1 MITSFF
7 KPNNNSQK
15 VRPVSSR
22 GSTGPSEPNKR
33 DLDEDTKKEKE
44 SNKRSKLGDSST
56 SKTIVN
62 SEAQELLTYLDR
74 HESDET
80 TTWMEVLEKHFSSPS
95 FERLA
100 KFVSQQR

>member
-7 KPNNNSQK
+7 KPNSQK
-15 VRPVSSR
+15 VRPVSSS
-22 GSTGPSEPNKR
+22 GSTGGGPSEPNKR
-33 DLDEDTKKEKE
+33 ELEEDTKKETA
-44 SNKRSKLGDSST
+44 SNKRSKLGESST
-56 SKTIVN
+56 SKAVN

-80 TTWMEVLEKHFSSPS
+80 TWREVLEKHFSSPS